1 MGQTSCI
8 LLGLDCQRVPH
19 MRDGIN
25 VMGYNND
32 LGSGTVRVR
41 MLCAFGSSNSKKA
54 IDGSDQWCYTLFLF
68 YKNHFYKNV
77 EAEICPQI

>member
-1 MGQTSCI
+1 M
-8 LLGLDCQRVPH
+8 LH

-41 MLCAFGSSNSKKA
+41 VLC
-54 IDGSDQWCYTLFLF
+54 D
-68 YKNHFYKNV
+68 
-77 EAEICPQI
+77 